1 MYSLIAMWNVN
12 LTLKKKKKKGVCG
25 LVVFI
30 ARPSF
35 VLVKSLPSK
44 SV

>member
-1 MYSLIAMWNVN
+1 MWNVI
-12 LTLKKKKKKGVCG
+12 LTLKKKKKDMWVGC
-25 LVVFI
+25 I

-35 VLVKSLPSK
+35 VLVKSLPSG